1 MANLNAFILYY
12 LSQHCHDIPGLTIK
26 RLYFELTGAVI
37 YSHPNYAQLYE
48 NIHKNIHQSKSKSNL
63 FKQNNKT
70 NINNHKKS
78 INLSNKFVTVD
89 ETNFPQPYTSHKHRK
104 NHLNSTVMTTT
115 TTITTKMLKQST
127 ETVTNRNQLENNLDH
142 KYPVNFS
149 CEIYVHSRVNSRIMI
164 RFQSFYIPSQQ
175 HLLCDENYLYLFDSN
190 TPQYRAMAEAGGE
203 RGLCQHH
210 FPTQP
215 IFTTKSFVTIV
226 FRSTTFSSSSS
237 MDMEPGFKLILT
249 AISDELP
256 IMKIIPLIRLLH
268 FNCCYLNL
276 RLFSHIVLF
285 NINIYHNKL
294 SLFQLTFLQAK
305 STGVCE
311 NNEFFC
317 GHISVE
323 PSQLSYMHRNKRLI
337 TNIINSSDKT
347 NYSTDIQ
354 PITTKHILQDIV
366 QNNLSKVKSVKLKQ
380 RRSSKRKNYGYCI
393 SRLLQCDSIVH
404 CHNARDELP
413 SLRMNPSDLPHQLLH
428 ALVGAYLTPADLNN
442 VGCTVYKLNNDP
454 LINNNN
460 KYTLVKS
467 LFPSSQMEGQM
478 FTNCSQ
484 TLFHTSL
491 YSNINNS
498 QTQMLNADIV
508 PYNNLWRSASF
519 GNETELLQPINNEF
533 QTNIPHSITTTFL
546 PLHQH
551 PLHYHHQYST
561 TTAPPPPPPYPKD
574 HRLINSCTASKQ
586 IKYHLGELGK
596 SDEYVVRSP
605 SKLLLKKTV
614 GKEQNTKIITN
625 FNMKTGTKRGDNRK
639 LYRRKHKEHLGV
651 VNNHLTLDH
660 YTKNDRNRHYIL
672 SVYSDGSVSESSGMY
687 TVKHCGYRNK
697 KHSKHF
703 DSKAQII
710 DSDSPATTD
719 VSITHTSKRSRKC
732 FNEHFMHTE
741 HIQRVSHS
749 HKHKTCHFHSKT
761 RPEKHTDLLNNK
773 IQSLSGSLCS
783 TANNDTKCDKRVR
796 DFEKKFD
803 AKIYTVPSLNERYT
817 ISHSESN
824 PLNLS
829 FLARENTTNNMNR
842 SFSSSDIPYT
852 RHGEYI

>member
-1 MANLNAFILYY
+1 MSNDY

-37 YSHPNYAQLYE
+37 YSHPNYAQLYD
-48 NIHKNIHQSKSKSNL
+48 NVHKNVHQSKSKSNI

-70 NINNHKKS
+70 NINNPKKL
-78 INLSNKFVTVD
+78 NKLSNKFVTAD
-89 ETNFPQPYTSHKHRK
+89 ETNFPQSYTSHKHRK
-104 NHLNSTVMTTT
+104 NHLNSTVVMPTTT
-115 TTITTKMLKQST
+115 TTTRTITTKVLKQPT
-127 ETVTNRNQLENNLDH
+127 ETVTNNDQLENKFNH

-226 FRSTTFSSSSS
+226 FRSTTFSSSSL

-249 AISDELP
+249 AITDD
-256 IMKIIPLIRLLH
+256 
-268 FNCCYLNL
+268 
-276 RLFSHIVLF
+276 
-285 NINIYHNKL
+285 IYHNKL

-305 STGVCE
+305 SAGVCE

-317 GHISVE
+317 GHISLE

-337 TNIINSSDKT
+337 TNILNSPDKT

-354 PITTKHILQDIV
+354 PITTKQILQNIV

-380 RRSSKRKNYGYCI
+380 RRSSKRKDYGYCI

-467 LFPSSQMEGQM
+467 LFPSSQVESNRTSLPRFFPISSTANTLIVGCIILVSFVVIVFAYSCYQYCYRKKLRTIQIPNKSITYWSSFKTIKGSNHISQDHVKSNLVNQEQKTDMNKECFTQNGLGKYIIGRSATDGTLSTLAESYPGSNKNEKSTSDINQSSLYLQNRPLIPQSISRNSLQSSDYNYHSNNNTKSVHFDVPNNNNTINNNSNNNNINNNISQNSNQYYKAPYLNSINPQCFGSYCDTIPFINQQQQQQIHINWQTNSQQLICYPILNKSQM

-498 QTQMLNADIV
+498 QTQMFNADIV

-519 GNETELLQPINNEF
+519 GNETELLQPINNKF
-533 QTNIPHSITTTFL
+533 QTNIPQSMTTTFL
-546 PLHQH
+546 PSHQH
-551 PLHYHHQYST
+551 PLHCHHQYST
-561 TTAPPPPPPYPKD
+561 TTAPATATATLPK
-574 HRLINSCTASKQ
+574 
-586 IKYHLGELGK
+586 
-596 SDEYVVRSP
+596 
-605 SKLLLKKTV
+605 
-614 GKEQNTKIITN
+614 
-625 FNMKTGTKRGDNRK
+625 
-639 LYRRKHKEHLGV
+639 
-651 VNNHLTLDH
+651 
-660 YTKNDRNRHYIL
+660 
-672 SVYSDGSVSESSGMY
+672 GS
-687 TVKHCGYRNK
+687 
-697 KHSKHF
+697 
-703 DSKAQII
+703 
-710 DSDSPATTD
+710 
-719 VSITHTSKRSRKC
+719 
-732 FNEHFMHTE
+732 
-741 HIQRVSHS
+741 
-749 HKHKTCHFHSKT
+749 
-761 RPEKHTDLLNNK
+761 
-773 IQSLSGSLCS
+773 
-783 TANNDTKCDKRVR
+783 
-796 DFEKKFD
+796 
-803 AKIYTVPSLNERYT
+803 
-817 ISHSESN
+817 
-824 PLNLS
+824 
-829 FLARENTTNNMNR
+829 
-842 SFSSSDIPYT
+842 
-852 RHGEYI
+852 